1 MTSIKDIIS
10 KYEVT
15 RATLHNWKTTKPN
28 LYNLLLNPED
38 TNEKLRDINIVLE
51 KYSKTIKNTF
61 SEDDILFIL
70 NLSLENFVNEIE
82 KLHTIYIEQTA
93 KELKEN
99 SEFVLAVYQK
109 IKDLNLIERY
119 IFISRIKS
127 LRKEKIKQTDIK
139 TAIKHYFKEF
149 LIYFYIKL
157 LYYKNKK
164 IAHLLAK
171 LEFLFYL
178 LYFDLNSLHLQHQTK
193 VQYKQMVQDLVL
205 TKLLNMEN
213 L

>member
-51 KYSKTIKNTF
+51 KYSKTIKSSF
-61 SEDDILFIL
+61 DEDEILFIL

-109 IKDLNLIERY
+109 IQDLNLIERY

-127 LRKEKIKQTDIK
+127 LRKEKIKQTDVK

-149 LIYFYIKL
+149 LK
-157 LYYKNKK
+157 
-164 IAHLLAK
+164 
-171 LEFLFYL
+171 
-178 LYFDLNSLHLQHQTK
+178 
-193 VQYKQMVQDLVL
+193 
-205 TKLLNMEN
+205 
-213 L
+213 

>member
-51 KYSKTIKNTF
+51 KYSKTIKSTF

-109 IKDLNLIERY
+109 IQDLNLIERY

-149 LIYFYIKL
+149 LI
-157 LYYKNKK
+157 
-164 IAHLLAK
+164 
-171 LEFLFYL
+171 
-178 LYFDLNSLHLQHQTK
+178 
-193 VQYKQMVQDLVL
+193 
-205 TKLLNMEN
+205 
-213 L
+213 

>member
-15 RATLHNWKTTKPN
+15 RATMHKWKTTKPN

-51 KYSKTIKNTF
+51 KYSKTIKSTF

-99 SEFVLAVYQK
+99 SEFVLNVYQK
-109 IKDLNLIERY
+109 IQNLNLIERY

-149 LIYFYIKL
+149 LK
-157 LYYKNKK
+157 
-164 IAHLLAK
+164 
-171 LEFLFYL
+171 
-178 LYFDLNSLHLQHQTK
+178 
-193 VQYKQMVQDLVL
+193 
-205 TKLLNMEN
+205 
-213 L
+213 

>member
-51 KYSKTIKNTF
+51 KYSKTIKSTF

-70 NLSLENFVNEIE
+70 NLSLENFINEIE

-99 SEFVLAVYQK
+99 SEFVLAVYLK
-109 IKDLNLIERY
+109 IQDLNLIERY
-119 IFISRIKS
+119 IFILRIKS

-149 LIYFYIKL
+149 LK
-157 LYYKNKK
+157 
-164 IAHLLAK
+164 
-171 LEFLFYL
+171 
-178 LYFDLNSLHLQHQTK
+178 
-193 VQYKQMVQDLVL
+193 
-205 TKLLNMEN
+205 
-213 L
+213 

>member
-109 IKDLNLIERY
+109 IQDLNLIERY

-149 LIYFYIKL
+149 LK
-157 LYYKNKK
+157 
-164 IAHLLAK
+164 
-171 LEFLFYL
+171 
-178 LYFDLNSLHLQHQTK
+178 
-193 VQYKQMVQDLVL
+193 
-205 TKLLNMEN
+205 
-213 L
+213 

>member
-1 MTSIKDIIS
+1 MTSIKNIIS

-51 KYSKTIKNTF
+51 KYSKTIKSTF

-109 IKDLNLIERY
+109 IQDLNLIERY

-127 LRKEKIKQTDIK
+127 LRKEKIKQTDVK

-149 LIYFYIKL
+149 LK
-157 LYYKNKK
+157 
-164 IAHLLAK
+164 
-171 LEFLFYL
+171 
-178 LYFDLNSLHLQHQTK
+178 
-193 VQYKQMVQDLVL
+193 
-205 TKLLNMEN
+205 
-213 L
+213 

>member
-1 MTSIKDIIS
+1 MTSIKNIIS

-51 KYSKTIKNTF
+51 KYSKTIKSTF

-109 IKDLNLIERY
+109 IQDLNLIERY
-119 IFISRIKS
+119 IFILRIKS

-149 LIYFYIKL
+149 LK
-157 LYYKNKK
+157 
-164 IAHLLAK
+164 
-171 LEFLFYL
+171 
-178 LYFDLNSLHLQHQTK
+178 
-193 VQYKQMVQDLVL
+193 
-205 TKLLNMEN
+205 
-213 L
+213 

>member
-51 KYSKTIKNTF
+51 KYSKTIKSTF

-99 SEFVLAVYQK
+99 SEFILNVYQK
-109 IKDLNLIERY
+109 IQDLNLIERY

-149 LIYFYIKL
+149 LK
-157 LYYKNKK
+157 
-164 IAHLLAK
+164 
-171 LEFLFYL
+171 
-178 LYFDLNSLHLQHQTK
+178 
-193 VQYKQMVQDLVL
+193 
-205 TKLLNMEN
+205 
-213 L
+213 

>member
-1 MTSIKDIIS
+1 MTSIKDIVS

-51 KYSKTIKNTF
+51 KYSKTIKSTF

-109 IKDLNLIERY
+109 IQDLNLIERY

-139 TAIKHYFKEF
+139 IAIKHYFKEF
-149 LIYFYIKL
+149 LK
-157 LYYKNKK
+157 
-164 IAHLLAK
+164 
-171 LEFLFYL
+171 
-178 LYFDLNSLHLQHQTK
+178 
-193 VQYKQMVQDLVL
+193 
-205 TKLLNMEN
+205 
-213 L
+213 

>member
-51 KYSKTIKNTF
+51 KYSKTIKSTF

-109 IKDLNLIERY
+109 IQDLNLIERY
-119 IFISRIKS
+119 IFILRIKS

-149 LIYFYIKL
+149 LK
-157 LYYKNKK
+157 
-164 IAHLLAK
+164 
-171 LEFLFYL
+171 
-178 LYFDLNSLHLQHQTK
+178 
-193 VQYKQMVQDLVL
+193 
-205 TKLLNMEN
+205 
-213 L
+213 

>member
-1 MTSIKDIIS
+1 M
-10 KYEVT
+10 
-15 RATLHNWKTTKPN
+15 HNWKTTKPN

-51 KYSKTIKNTF
+51 KYSKTIKSTF

-99 SEFVLAVYQK
+99 SEFVLNVYQK
-109 IKDLNLIERY
+109 IQDLNLIERY

-139 TAIKHYFKEF
+139 IAIKHYFKEF
-149 LIYFYIKL
+149 LK
-157 LYYKNKK
+157 
-164 IAHLLAK
+164 
-171 LEFLFYL
+171 
-178 LYFDLNSLHLQHQTK
+178 
-193 VQYKQMVQDLVL
+193 
-205 TKLLNMEN
+205 
-213 L
+213 

>member
-51 KYSKTIKNTF
+51 KYSKTIKSTF

-70 NLSLENFVNEIE
+70 NLSLENFINEIE

-99 SEFVLAVYQK
+99 SEFVLAVYLK
-109 IKDLNLIERY
+109 IQDLNLIERY
-119 IFISRIKS
+119 IFILRIKS

-139 TAIKHYFKEF
+139 IAIKHYFKEF
-149 LIYFYIKL
+149 LK
-157 LYYKNKK
+157 
-164 IAHLLAK
+164 
-171 LEFLFYL
+171 
-178 LYFDLNSLHLQHQTK
+178 
-193 VQYKQMVQDLVL
+193 
-205 TKLLNMEN
+205 
-213 L
+213 

>member
-1 MTSIKDIIS
+1 MTSIKDIVS

-51 KYSKTIKNTF
+51 KYSKTIKSTF

-99 SEFVLAVYQK
+99 SEFVLAVYLK
-109 IKDLNLIERY
+109 IQDLNLIERY
-119 IFISRIKS
+119 IFILRIKS

-149 LIYFYIKL
+149 LK
-157 LYYKNKK
+157 
-164 IAHLLAK
+164 
-171 LEFLFYL
+171 
-178 LYFDLNSLHLQHQTK
+178 
-193 VQYKQMVQDLVL
+193 
-205 TKLLNMEN
+205 
-213 L
+213 

>member
-1 MTSIKDIIS
+1 MLIVLDVLKKFFFFFSI
-10 KYEVT
+10 
-15 RATLHNWKTTKPN
+15 LHNWKTTKPN

-51 KYSKTIKNTF
+51 KYSKTIKSTF

-109 IKDLNLIERY
+109 IQDLNLIERY

-127 LRKEKIKQTDIK
+127 LRKEKIKQTDVK

-149 LIYFYIKL
+149 LK
-157 LYYKNKK
+157 
-164 IAHLLAK
+164 
-171 LEFLFYL
+171 
-178 LYFDLNSLHLQHQTK
+178 
-193 VQYKQMVQDLVL
+193 
-205 TKLLNMEN
+205 
-213 L
+213 

>member
-51 KYSKTIKNTF
+51 KYSKTIKSTF

-109 IKDLNLIERY
+109 IQDLNLIERY

-127 LRKEKIKQTDIK
+127 LRKEKIKQTDIR

-149 LIYFYIKL
+149 LK
-157 LYYKNKK
+157 
-164 IAHLLAK
+164 
-171 LEFLFYL
+171 
-178 LYFDLNSLHLQHQTK
+178 
-193 VQYKQMVQDLVL
+193 
-205 TKLLNMEN
+205 
-213 L
+213 

>member
-1 MTSIKDIIS
+1 MTSIKDIVS
-10 KYEVT
+10 RYEVT

-28 LYNLLLNPED
+28 LYNLLLNQED

-51 KYSKTIKNTF
+51 KYSKTIKSTF

-109 IKDLNLIERY
+109 IQDLNLIERY
-119 IFISRIKS
+119 IFILRIKS

-139 TAIKHYFKEF
+139 TAIKNYFKEF
-149 LIYFYIKL
+149 LK
-157 LYYKNKK
+157 
-164 IAHLLAK
+164 
-171 LEFLFYL
+171 
-178 LYFDLNSLHLQHQTK
+178 
-193 VQYKQMVQDLVL
+193 
-205 TKLLNMEN
+205 
-213 L
+213 

>member
-51 KYSKTIKNTF
+51 KYSKTIKSTF

-99 SEFVLAVYQK
+99 SEFVLNVYQK
-109 IKDLNLIERY
+109 IQDLNLIERY

-139 TAIKHYFKEF
+139 IAIKHYFKEF
-149 LIYFYIKL
+149 LK
-157 LYYKNKK
+157 
-164 IAHLLAK
+164 
-171 LEFLFYL
+171 
-178 LYFDLNSLHLQHQTK
+178 
-193 VQYKQMVQDLVL
+193 
-205 TKLLNMEN
+205 
-213 L
+213 

>member
-10 KYEVT
+10 KYEVS

-51 KYSKTIKNTF
+51 KYSKTIKSTF

-109 IKDLNLIERY
+109 IQDLNLIERY
-119 IFISRIKS
+119 IFILRIKS

-149 LIYFYIKL
+149 LK
-157 LYYKNKK
+157 
-164 IAHLLAK
+164 
-171 LEFLFYL
+171 
-178 LYFDLNSLHLQHQTK
+178 
-193 VQYKQMVQDLVL
+193 
-205 TKLLNMEN
+205 
-213 L
+213 

>member
-51 KYSKTIKNTF
+51 KYSKTIKSTF

-99 SEFVLAVYQK
+99 SEFVLAVYLK
-109 IKDLNLIERY
+109 IQDLNIIERY
-119 IFISRIKS
+119 IFILRIKS

-139 TAIKHYFKEF
+139 TPIKHYFKEF
-149 LIYFYIKL
+149 LK
-157 LYYKNKK
+157 
-164 IAHLLAK
+164 
-171 LEFLFYL
+171 
-178 LYFDLNSLHLQHQTK
+178 
-193 VQYKQMVQDLVL
+193 
-205 TKLLNMEN
+205 
-213 L
+213 

>member
-51 KYSKTIKNTF
+51 KYSKTIKSTF

-109 IKDLNLIERY
+109 IQDLNLIERY
-119 IFISRIKS
+119 IFILRIKS
-127 LRKEKIKQTDIK
+127 LRKEKIKDMGTTI
-139 TAIKHYFKEF
+139 
-149 LIYFYIKL
+149 
-157 LYYKNKK
+157 
-164 IAHLLAK
+164 
-171 LEFLFYL
+171 
-178 LYFDLNSLHLQHQTK
+178 
-193 VQYKQMVQDLVL
+193 
-205 TKLLNMEN
+205 
-213 L
+213 

>member
-15 RATLHNWKTTKPN
+15 RATLRNWKTTKPN

-51 KYSKTIKNTF
+51 KYSKTIKSTF

-99 SEFVLAVYQK
+99 SEFVLAVYLK
-109 IKDLNLIERY
+109 IQDLNLIERY

-149 LIYFYIKL
+149 LK
-157 LYYKNKK
+157 
-164 IAHLLAK
+164 
-171 LEFLFYL
+171 
-178 LYFDLNSLHLQHQTK
+178 
-193 VQYKQMVQDLVL
+193 
-205 TKLLNMEN
+205 
-213 L
+213 

>member
-38 TNEKLRDINIVLE
+38 TNEKLRETNIVLE
-51 KYSKTIKNTF
+51 KYSKTIKSTF

-109 IKDLNLIERY
+109 IQDLNLIERY

-149 LIYFYIKL
+149 LK
-157 LYYKNKK
+157 
-164 IAHLLAK
+164 
-171 LEFLFYL
+171 
-178 LYFDLNSLHLQHQTK
+178 
-193 VQYKQMVQDLVL
+193 
-205 TKLLNMEN
+205 
-213 L
+213 

>member
-51 KYSKTIKNTF
+51 KYSKTIKSTF

-109 IKDLNLIERY
+109 IQDLNLIERY
-119 IFISRIKS
+119 IFILRIKS

-139 TAIKHYFKEF
+139 TAIKHYFREF
-149 LIYFYIKL
+149 L
-157 LYYKNKK
+157 
-164 IAHLLAK
+164 
-171 LEFLFYL
+171 E
-178 LYFDLNSLHLQHQTK
+178 
-193 VQYKQMVQDLVL
+193 
-205 TKLLNMEN
+205 
-213 L
+213 

>member
-51 KYSKTIKNTF
+51 KYSKTIKSTF

-109 IKDLNLIERY
+109 IQDLNLIERY

-139 TAIKHYFKEF
+139 TAIKNYFKEF
-149 LIYFYIKL
+149 LK
-157 LYYKNKK
+157 
-164 IAHLLAK
+164 
-171 LEFLFYL
+171 
-178 LYFDLNSLHLQHQTK
+178 
-193 VQYKQMVQDLVL
+193 
-205 TKLLNMEN
+205 
-213 L
+213 

>member
-1 MTSIKDIIS
+1 MTSIKDIVS

-51 KYSKTIKNTF
+51 KYSKTIKSTF

-127 LRKEKIKQTDIK
+127 LRKEKIKQTDVK

-149 LIYFYIKL
+149 LK
-157 LYYKNKK
+157 
-164 IAHLLAK
+164 
-171 LEFLFYL
+171 
-178 LYFDLNSLHLQHQTK
+178 
-193 VQYKQMVQDLVL
+193 
-205 TKLLNMEN
+205 
-213 L
+213 

>member
-51 KYSKTIKNTF
+51 KYSKTIKSTF

-99 SEFVLAVYQK
+99 SEFVLNVYQK
-109 IKDLNLIERY
+109 IQDLNLIERY

-149 LIYFYIKL
+149 LK
-157 LYYKNKK
+157 
-164 IAHLLAK
+164 
-171 LEFLFYL
+171 
-178 LYFDLNSLHLQHQTK
+178 
-193 VQYKQMVQDLVL
+193 
-205 TKLLNMEN
+205 
-213 L
+213 

>member
-1 MTSIKDIIS
+1 MKSIKDIVS

-15 RATLHNWKTTKPN
+15 RATLRNWKTTKPN

-51 KYSKTIKNTF
+51 KYSKTIKSTF

-82 KLHTIYIEQTA
+82 KLDTIYIEQTA

-109 IKDLNLIERY
+109 IQDLNLIERY

-149 LIYFYIKL
+149 LK
-157 LYYKNKK
+157 
-164 IAHLLAK
+164 
-171 LEFLFYL
+171 
-178 LYFDLNSLHLQHQTK
+178 
-193 VQYKQMVQDLVL
+193 
-205 TKLLNMEN
+205 
-213 L
+213 

>member
-28 LYNLLLNPED
+28 LYNLLLNPVD
-38 TNEKLRDINIVLE
+38 TNEKLRETNIVLE
-51 KYSKTIKNTF
+51 KYSKTIKSTF

-109 IKDLNLIERY
+109 IQDLNLIERY

-149 LIYFYIKL
+149 LK
-157 LYYKNKK
+157 
-164 IAHLLAK
+164 
-171 LEFLFYL
+171 
-178 LYFDLNSLHLQHQTK
+178 
-193 VQYKQMVQDLVL
+193 
-205 TKLLNMEN
+205 
-213 L
+213 

>member
-1 MTSIKDIIS
+1 MKSIKDIVS

-15 RATLHNWKTTKPN
+15 RATLRNWKTTKPN

-51 KYSKTIKNTF
+51 KYSKTIKSTF

-99 SEFVLAVYQK
+99 SEFVLNVYQK
-109 IKDLNLIERY
+109 IQDLNLIERY
-119 IFISRIKS
+119 IFILRIKS
-127 LRKEKIKQTDIK
+127 LRKEKIKQTDIR

-149 LIYFYIKL
+149 LK
-157 LYYKNKK
+157 
-164 IAHLLAK
+164 
-171 LEFLFYL
+171 
-178 LYFDLNSLHLQHQTK
+178 
-193 VQYKQMVQDLVL
+193 
-205 TKLLNMEN
+205 
-213 L
+213 